1 MKNLTEVS
9 LKNRSLVWY
18 FIVMSVLGGIFAY
31 INLGR
36 MENPTFTIKDMV
48 VSAAWPGATAE
59 QMTLQVTDKLE
70 KKLQDI
76 QGLDFLE
83 SETQPGQTVIY
94 VELREDFPV
103 EKVQQA
109 WKDVRNFCEDIKD
122 DLPEGVYGPYYDDKF
137 DDVFGSIYALTG
149 DGFNYE
155 ELRQQAENIRQM
167 LLDVPSVQKVELI
180 GVQTEKIYVEIDQAK
195 LAELGINPQLIMA
208 TLQQQDTVTAAGK
221 ITTATD
227 NVYLRVTGVFDN
239 LDDIKNLPINA
250 DGKIFRLAD
259 IAKVERKFIEPA
271 ETKMFFNGEPAIGIA
286 VSMEDGG
293 NILTLGED
301 LKILVGNVQN
311 ELPVGMEIHQVSDQ
325 PQIVEDSIDEFI
337 ETLIIAIAIIL
348 GVSFISL
355 GIRSGLVV
363 AGCIPLVLTGVFVL
377 MYAAGIDLHKISLGA
392 LIISMGLLVDDA
404 IIAVEMMSVKLEEGF
419 QRFDAACYAF
429 EATAKPMLTG
439 TLITCAGFI
448 PVAFADG
455 MASEFCSTLF
465 PVITMA
471 LGLSWIVSVMVAP
484 LYGYYLIKV
493 EVKKDSDGKINP
505 YDNKF
510 YKIFRKILEWF
521 LGHKILVL
529 SATVG
534 IFVVSIYMFDYV
546 KEEFFPPSQR
556 PEIIVSMTLPNGS
569 SMAATQTE
577 AENFSRFLNKN
588 KDLISNYSCY
598 VGEGAPRFVLTLDP
612 VLEKDNYAQF
622 VIAATDIEAREKL
635 TAAIQNEFDENF
647 PNVLS
652 HIYFIPMGPPADYPV
667 MIRVSG
673 QDIDKVK
680 NIAVEVAALADTYEN
695 IFNVHLDWYEKSKIL
710 HLELDQDKLRAMG
723 VTSQDVAQMLYTEIT
738 GATAAQFY
746 TGDRMIDID
755 LRIAPVDR
763 QNLSQLKNLPI
774 YLENVGYVPLEQ
786 IAKISFDAEDGFIKR
801 RNLKPSITVCADI
814 RGGTSVDTAEELFD
828 ATQELR
834 NKLPLGYSIEAAG
847 DLEDSDDSTAL
858 LLEPVPAMIFI
869 IMTLLMFQL
878 RNATQMFLTLL
889 TAPLGL
895 IGVCFTMLITDK
907 ALGFVASLGVLALSG
922 MIIRNS
928 VILIDQIQKHLE
940 DGEKPYDAI
949 IDSAILR
956 FRPIM
961 LTAAAAILGMIPL
974 MSSNLWG
981 PMAVAIAGGL
991 IVATVLTLL
1000 VLPTMYAA
1008 VYKISKDDNV
1018 NPIPNIDAD

>member
-1 MKNLTEVS
+1 MRNLTEVS
-9 LKNRSLVWY
+9 LKNQSLVWY
-18 FIVMSVLGGIFAY
+18 FIVMSVIGGIFAY

-36 MENPTFTIKDMV
+36 MENPAFTIKDMI

-59 QMTLQVTDKLE
+59 QMALQVTDKLE

-83 SETQPGQTVIY
+83 SETQPGITMIY

-109 WKDVRNFCEDIKD
+109 WKDVRNFCEDIKE

-180 GVQTEKIYVEIDQAK
+180 GVQDEKIYVEIEQAK

-208 TLQQQDTVTAAGK
+208 TLQSQNQITATGK
-221 ITTATD
+221 VTTATD
-227 NVYLRVTGVFDN
+227 NVFLRVTGVFEN

-250 DGKIFRLAD
+250 DGRIFRLAD

-293 NILTLGED
+293 NILTLGEN
-301 LKILVGNVQN
+301 LKEFIGNVQT

-325 PQIVEDSIDEFI
+325 PQIVEDSINEFV
-337 ETLIIAIAIIL
+337 ETLIIAIVIIL
-348 GVSFISL
+348 AVSFISL
-355 GIRSGLVV
+355 GMRSGLVV

-377 MYAAGIDLHKISLGA
+377 MYATGIDLHKISLGA
-392 LIISMGLLVDDA
+392 LIIALGLLVDDA
-404 IIAVEMMSVKLEEGF
+404 IIAVEMMSVKLEAGL

-455 MASEFCSTLF
+455 MASEFCSSLF

-493 EVKKDSDGKINP
+493 DVHKDDTGKINP
-505 YDNKF
+505 YDSKF
-510 YKIFRKILEWF
+510 YKVFRKVLEWF
-521 LGHKILVL
+521 LSHRILVL
-529 SATVG
+529 SATVA
-534 IFVVSIYMFDYV
+534 IFAVSIYMFDYV
-546 KEEFFPPSQR
+546 KSEFFPPSQR
-556 PEIIVSMTLPNGS
+556 PEIIVDLTLPNGS

-577 AENFSRFLNKN
+577 ADNFSKFLDTN

-598 VGEGAPRFVLTLDP
+598 IGEGAPRFVLTIDP
-612 VLEKDNYAQF
+612 ILPKDNYAQF
-622 VIAATDIEAREKL
+622 VIAATDIDAREKL
-635 TAAIQNEFDENF
+635 TAAIQNELDSNF
-647 PNVLS
+647 PNVRGHLS
-652 HIYFIPMGPPADYPV
+652 FIPMGPPADYPV
-667 MIRVSG
+667 MIEVSG

-680 NIAVEVAALADTYEN
+680 NIAAEVAAIADKNSNTV
-695 IFNVHLDWYEKSKIL
+695 NVHLDWYEKSKVV

-723 VTSQDVAQMLYTEIT
+723 VTSQDVSQMLYTEIT

-774 YLENVGYVPLEQ
+774 YLENFGYVPLEQ
-786 IAKISFDAEDGFIKR
+786 IAKISFAAEDGFIKR
-801 RNLKPSITVCADI
+801 KNLKPSILVCADI
-814 RGGTSVDTAEELFD
+814 KGGTSVDTAEEVFD

-834 NKLPLGYSIEAAG
+834 NNLPFGYSIEAAG
-847 DLEDSDDSTAL
+847 DLEDSDESTEF

-869 IMTLLMFQL
+869 IMTLLMLQL
-878 RNATQMFLTLL
+878 RNATQMFLTIL

-895 IGVCFTMLITDK
+895 IGVCFAMLITDM

-991 IVATVLTLL
+991 MVATVLTLL
-1000 VLPTMYAA
+1000 VLPTMYATI
-1008 VYKISKDDNV
+1008 YRISKDDN
-1018 NPIPNIDAD
+1018 NSPIPNIDAD